1 MVLQSAAN
9 MFPKDCETDG
19 NCGKGERLL
28 YGYMILQFAV
38 FGKLQMWRS
47 PSVWHVLLCSLG
59 FEECRPDRLVVAI
72 L

>member
-28 YGYMILQFAV
+28 YDKRIKRA
-38 FGKLQMWRS
+38 
-47 PSVWHVLLCSLG
+47 
-59 FEECRPDRLVVAI
+59 
-72 L
+72 